1 MNYVEF
7 GTYINCSL
15 YEVILSKGNVDRKEK
30 KSAKGRQRKI
40 QDYCIKIKVDWLGN
54 LIEFNGLKL

>member
-7 GTYINCSL
+7 GTNINCSL
-15 YEVILSKGNVDRKEK
+15 YEVVLSKDNVDRKEK